1 MARKKCSNI
10 GGQAVLE
17 GVMMRGTSVMATA
30 VRDPYGN
37 IQVESQRFK
46 PFKERSFAFKVPFLR
61 GILNFFVSMTS
72 GMKTLMRSTEVFGDD
87 METVQPSKFEKWAAK
102 TLKTDVMH
110 IAMAIGL
117 VLGLLFAVGLFIL
130 LPTYATKW
138 IYSGVD
144 LTVYP
149 LFMQSFIPNI
159 TSGAIKIFIFV
170 CYILLVS
177 LMKDINRLF
186 RYHGAEHKTIS
197 AYEHDLEL
205 TVENVQT
212 MKTAHDRCG
221 STFIVIVLVFSII
234 ILSVLPWFEKSI
246 YNFLLRLAALPFI
259 VGISYELLKVF
270 AKFDNI
276 LTKILKAPGLLLQK
290 LTVKQPD
297 DKMVEVAIA
306 AFKEVLA
313 LEADPNKETSSFCI
327 FTSGAKAI
335 NTLARILESGQ
346 ENNKEPF
353 AVFQNQ
359 ARLILINVLSLK
371 KFSDLTV
378 NMKIPADKLEI
389 AKEIAQ
395 KRKQGMP
402 LQYAIGKTNFY
413 GFDFIVD
420 KRVLIPRF
428 DTEILAERAIDE
440 VKSKGEN
447 VRVLDICTGSGAI
460 GITIQL
466 STDAV
471 VTLSD
476 ISQDALDVAKENA
489 EINGAKVTII
499 QSDMFQGIEGKF
511 DIITANPPYVS
522 KDEIIKLPDEIKNY
536 EPIEALN
543 GGDDGLDYYRQ
554 ISQAYEQFLLP
565 GGLLIMEV
573 GLGQM
578 DSVSKMFNGEIEII
592 EDYNDPPI
600 KRVILVR
607 KER

>member
-1 MARKKCSNI
+1 MAKKKCSNI

-61 GILNFFVSMTS
+61 GILNFIVSMTS
-72 GMKTLMRSTEVFGDD
+72 GMKTLMRSTEVYGDD
-87 METVQPSKFEKWAAK
+87 IESEEPSRFEKWAAK
-102 TLKTDVMH
+102 TFKTDAMH

-144 LTVYP
+144 LTIYP
-149 LFMQSFIPNI
+149 IFLQSFIPNI

-234 ILSVLPWFEKSI
+234 VLSVLPWFENAI

-259 VGISYELLKVF
+259 VGISYELLKLF

-306 AFKEVLA
+306 AFNAVLT
-313 LEADPNKETSSFCI
+313 LEANIEMETTSFSI
-327 FTSGAKAI
+327 FTSVIKAKNRI
-335 NTLARILESGQ
+335 IKTLGSEKNALDIDFQKESEIILMH
-346 ENNKEPF
+346 
-353 AVFQNQ
+353 VM
-359 ARLILINVLSLK
+359 SLK
-371 KFSDLTV
+371 KHSDLAV
-378 NMKIPADKLEI
+378 NMKIPARSLENALDI
-389 AKEIAQ
+389 AK
-395 KRKQGMP
+395 KRENGMP
-402 LQYAIGKTNFY
+402 LQYAIGYTNFY
-413 GFDFIVD
+413 GFDFKVD

-428 DTEILAERAIDE
+428 DSEILVERAIKE
-440 VKSKGEN
+440 VKAKGEN
-447 VRVLDICTGSGAI
+447 ISVLDICTGSGAI
-460 GITIQL
+460 GIVIQL
-466 STDAV
+466 LTESD

-476 ISQDALDVAKENA
+476 ISQDALDVARENA

-499 QSDMFQGIEGKF
+499 QSDLFQAIEGKY
-511 DIITANPPYVS
+511 DIITANPPYIS
-522 KDEIIKLPDEIKNY
+522 DEDLIKLPKEIINY
-536 EPIEALN
+536 EPLMSLR
-543 GGDDGLDYYRQ
+543 GGEGGLDFYKK
-554 ISQAYEQFLLP
+554 ISETYEQYLLP
-565 GGLLIMEV
+565 NGIIIMEV
-573 GLGQM
+573 GLGQIEE
-578 DSVSKMFNGEIEII
+578 VSKMFKGEIEVF
-592 EDYNDPPI
+592 EDYNSPPI

-607 KER
+607 KAK